1 MFNDPKKEDRLLF
14 LLAFAFF
21 AHVMDFV
28 IMMPL
33 GDTLMKKLDIQPN
46 QFSYVVSIYSLLA
59 AVCGFINAMFMDK
72 FDRKHV
78 LMVTLTGFTLGTF
91 WCGFADNYVSLLIAR
106 GFTGAF
112 GGVTGGVIMS
122 IVSDVIP
129 FERRGRAMGIISG
142 AFSIASIAGVPF
154 GLFLATRLGDWH
166 APFIF
171 FGIVSTISTI
181 TSWFMIPNVR
191 GHVVK
196 GEGFKPPFVLINSI
210 ITDKNQVNAL
220 LWTFLLIV
228 GHFLIIPFLNPVFIN
243 NHGFPEQRIPLMY
256 FLGGFASILPAVL
269 IGKITDRMG
278 AKRVYVLMVFL
289 AAIPVLIITNVQHM
303 SVVFIFF
310 IMVTY
315 FILGSGRMI
324 PANTI
329 VTSSVSQV
337 TRGSFMSI
345 RSVFI
350 ELGEGVAAFIGGQI
364 LVKTSDGKFQHFN
377 WLGYLATAI
386 CFSTLFFAY
395 RAKIVKEEEINHLD
409 NKQ

>member
-33 GDTLMKKLDIQPN
+33 GDSLMKKLDIQPN
-46 QFSYVVSIYSLLA
+46 QFSYVVSIYSLMA
-59 AVCGFINAMFMDK
+59 AICGFINAMFMDK

-78 LMVTLTGFTLGTF
+78 LMVTMTGFTLGTF
-91 WCGFADNYVSLLIAR
+91 WCGFANSYESLLIAR

-129 FERRGRAMGIISG
+129 FQRRGRAMGIISG

-154 GLFLATRLGDWH
+154 GLFLATRLNDWH

-181 TSWFMIPNVR
+181 TSWFMIPNVN
-191 GHVVK
+191 GHVVE
-196 GEGFKPPFVLINSI
+196 GEGYKSPFVLINGILS
-210 ITDKNQVNAL
+210 DKNQVNAL
-220 LWTFLLIV
+220 SWTFFLIV

-256 FLGGFASILPAVL
+256 FIGGIASILPAVF
-269 IGKITDRMG
+269 IGKITDKMG

-289 AAIPVLIITNVQHM
+289 AAIPVLIITNVVHL
-303 SVVFIFF
+303 SIGCIYF
-310 IMVTY
+310 IMVAY
-315 FILGSGRMI
+315 FILGAGRMI
-324 PANTI
+324 PANTM
-329 VTSSVSQV
+329 VTSSVNQT

-350 ELGEGVAAFIGGQI
+350 ELGEGVAAFLGGQI
-364 LVKTSDGKFQHFN
+364 LVKTVDGKFQHFN

-386 CFSTLFFAY
+386 CIGTIVFAF
-395 RAKIVKEEEINHLD
+395 RAIVVKEEIQNLE
-409 NKQ
+409 